1 MRSAIHQVEKAY
13 SRTRAEL
20 IDEIVERYLDW
31 REQCIAV
38 AETYERWSNGSI
50 ANRNLAFEVYKA
62 ALDLE
67 EHASLI
73 YAERVNRFEDQLTS
87 RVRRLT
93 LGRGN

>member
-1 MRSAIHQVEKAY
+1 MRSALHQVEKAN
-13 SRTRAEL
+13 SQIRAEL
-20 IDEIVERYLDW
+20 IDEMVERFVDW

-38 AETYERWSNGSI
+38 AESYERWSNGSI
-50 ANRNLAFEVYKA
+50 ANRKLAFEVYKA

-73 YAERVNRFEDQLTS
+73 YAERVSRFEDQLTS
-87 RVRRLT
+87 RVRRPT